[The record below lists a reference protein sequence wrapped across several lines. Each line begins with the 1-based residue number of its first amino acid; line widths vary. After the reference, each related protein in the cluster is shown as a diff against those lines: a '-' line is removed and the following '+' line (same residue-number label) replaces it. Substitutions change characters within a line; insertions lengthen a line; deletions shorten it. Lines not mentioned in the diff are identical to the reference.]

1 MEVGLTEFVRI
12 ADESSVGESRR
23 TAVALGRRL
32 GFDETRV
39 GELALLATEA
49 SRNVLLHGGGGQ
61 IIVVGTL
68 DGDQP
73 LARILAIDSGPGIAD
88 VTRAMDDGYS
98 TGGTMGAGLGAMKR
112 IATRFELFTGA
123 AGTIVMMEIGSNP
136 AKCGLPI
143 AGIVVPYPGEQVCGD
158 GWACECFADRI
169 FVLLTDGLGHGWGAS
184 EAAQEA
190 IGTFR
195 RHTDKSPAAVLG
207 FVHDA
212 LRKTRGAVAAV
223 AEIRP
228 GEGKL
233 VYAGVGNISA
243 VLIQGSGSRSL
254 MSHNGTLGTAVPRIQ
269 ELQFDWPAKGILVLH
284 SDGVQTRWDLAS
296 YAGLGTR
303 HPAVIAAAL
312 LRDFRRERDD
322 ASVVVIKGL

>member
-1 MEVGLTEFVRI
+1 V
-12 ADESSVGESRR
+12 
-23 TAVALGRRL
+23 
-32 GFDETRV
+32 
-39 GELALLATEA
+39 
-49 SRNVLLHGGGGQ
+49 
-61 IIVVGTL
+61 
-68 DGDQP
+68 
-73 LARILAIDSGPGIAD
+73 LAIDRGPGIAD

-112 IATRFELFTGA
+112 IASRFELFTGST
-123 AGTIVMMEIGSNP
+123 GTIVMLEIGSKP
-136 AKCGLPI
+136 AHCGLPI
-143 AGIVVPYPGEQVCGD
+143 AGIVLPFPGERVCGD

-169 FVLLTDGLGHGWGAS
+169 LVLLTDGLGHGWGAS

-195 RHTDKSPAAVLG
+195 RHSDKGPGAVLG

-223 AEIRP
+223 AEIRHA
-228 GEGKL
+228 EGKL
-233 VYAGVGNISA
+233 LYAGVGNISA
-243 VLIQGSGSRSL
+243 VLIQGNTSRSL

-269 ELQFDWPAKGILVLH
+269 ELQFDWPANGILVLH
-284 SDGVQTRWDLAS
+284 SDGVQTRWDLSS
-296 YAGLGTR
+296 YAGLVSR
-303 HPAVIAAAL
+303 HPALIAAAL